1 MVVMIAGMDVTRN
14 KESVTGVE
22 RTVGAADKIG
32 LEMGVMVKL
41 GERMVIN
48 VFLIISFKH

>member
-1 MVVMIAGMDVTRN
+1 MVARIVGMDATMN

-22 RTVGAADKIG
+22 QMVGAVDKIG
-32 LEMGVMVKL
+32 LEMGVTVLL

-48 VFLIISFKH
+48 ALLISNY

>member
-1 MVVMIAGMDVTRN
+1 MVVKIAGQDAARH

-22 RTVGAADKIG
+22 QMVGAVDKIG
-32 LEMGVMVKL
+32 LEMGVTVLL

-48 VFLIISFKH
+48 ALLIFNY

>member
-1 MVVMIAGMDVTRN
+1 MVARIAGMDVTIN

-22 RTVGAADKIG
+22 RMVGAVDKIG
-32 LEMGVMVKL
+32 LEMGVTVLL

-48 VFLIISFKH
+48 ALLISNH